1 MSPVS
6 GEDGASGKT
15 GTSGEESAAA
25 DAGSAA
31 ATPYRVLARRYRPA
45 SFRDLIGQD
54 ALVRTLTNALDQGRM
69 PQAFVLTGVRGTG
82 KTTTARIIARALTC
96 VGPDGDGGPTAEPCG
111 RCTHCTAIAEDRH
124 LDVIEMDAASR
135 TGVDDIRDII
145 DGVSYRPVSARRKI
159 YIVDE
164 VHMLSRQAFN
174 ALLKTLEEPPEHITF
189 VFATTEIRR
198 VPVTVLSRCMRF
210 DLRRVDHETLAGHL
224 RWIAERESITAED
237 EALAMMARAA
247 DGSVRDALSLMDQAV
262 ALEGERITAAQ
273 VKQMLGL
280 ADRTRVYDLYD
291 AALAGRAE
299 DALAVLGEMYAAGA
313 DPATVL
319 QDLLDVTHT
328 LTRFQV
334 AGDAEVMA
342 GLPETERTR
351 GRQMAEALT
360 TPQLTRNWQIL
371 LKGLQETQA
380 APEPRQAAEMVLIR
394 LMYAAELPPPGEVVK
409 QLRGQATGT
418 QPAGGSASAP
428 AASGHAAAPPAQGAQ
443 PAPGGETARAG
454 DTVQGGHGDGVR
466 AAAGG
471 DGDSGGGPRPR
482 AEAPAEPERGPRDG
496 PQPHAER
503 APEPSS
509 LHAIVQLCYQHTEPR
524 LAAELRRTVRPV
536 RVAPGKVE
544 VSPTAE
550 APADLAGRLTRC
562 LNTWTGR
569 TWVVTLTDEPGEP
582 TLQEQ
587 DREAEEAE
595 RRDVL
600 AHPTVQ
606 RILETFPGAELVAH
620 RKRDDGEPD
629 GHTQGDDPR

>member
-1 MSPVS
+1 MSPTTDDDGTG
-6 GEDGASGKT
+6 GEDGPAGADT
-15 GTSGEESAAA
+15 AA
-25 DAGSAA
+25 DAAA
-31 ATPYRVLARRYRPA
+31 PAARTPYRVLARRYRPA

-96 VGPDGDGGPTAEPCG
+96 IGPDGTGGPTAEPCG
-111 RCTHCTAIAEDRH
+111 ECGHCTAIAQDRH

-224 RWIAERESITAED
+224 RWIAERESIAAED

-262 ALEGERITAAQ
+262 ALEGDRATAAQ

-299 DALAVLGEMYAAGA
+299 DALAVLAEMYAAGA

-319 QDLLDVTHT
+319 QDLLEVTHT
-328 LTRFQV
+328 LTRLQV

-409 QLRGQATGT
+409 QLRGQGTGT
-418 QPAGGSASAP
+418 RPTGGSASAP
-428 AASGHAAAPPAQGAQ
+428 AASGPAATPAQDAQPAQDVQ
-443 PAPGGETARAG
+443 PAPGGETA
-454 DTVQGGHGDGVR
+454 QHGDGVGAR

-471 DGDSGGGPRPR
+471 DGGTPQPR
-482 AEAPAEPERGPRDG
+482 AEASAEPARD
-496 PQPHAER
+496 R
-503 APEPSS
+503 RDDTEPAS
-509 LHAIVQLCYQHTEPR
+509 LHAIVRLCYQHKEPR

-550 APADLAGRLTRC
+550 APSDLAGRLTRC
-562 LNTWTGR
+562 LNAWTGR

-582 TLQEQ
+582 TLQDQE
-587 DREAEEAE
+587 REAEDA
-595 RRDVL
+595 RRREILD
-600 AHPTVQ
+600 HPTVQ
-606 RILETFPGAELVAH
+606 RILETFPGATLVGH
-620 RKRDDGEPD
+620 RQPG
-629 GHTQGDDPR
+629 GHGGPGDDPQGDSTP

>member
-1 MSPVS
+1 MSPEG
-6 GEDGASGKT
+6 GEDGPGGQAGGPADTGPAS
-15 GTSGEESAAA
+15 
-25 DAGSAA
+25 

-45 SFRDLIGQD
+45 RFRDLIGQD
-54 ALVRTLTNALDQGRM
+54 ALIRTLTNALEQGRM
-69 PQAFVLTGVRGTG
+69 PQAFVMTGVRGTG

-96 VGPDGDGGPTAEPCG
+96 IGPDGTGGPTPDPCG
-111 RCTHCTAIAEDRH
+111 VCTHCTAIAEDRH

-210 DLRRVDHETLAGHL
+210 DLRRVEHETMAGHL
-224 RWIAERESITAED
+224 RWIAERESIDAEE

-262 ALEGERITAAQ
+262 ALEGDRITAEQ

-280 ADRTRVYDLYD
+280 SDRTRIYDLYD
-291 AALAGRAE
+291 AVLAGRAGE
-299 DALAVLGEMYAAGA
+299 ALDILAAMYAAGA
-313 DPATVL
+313 DPATLL
-319 QDLLDVTHT
+319 QDMLEVTHT
-328 LTRFQV
+328 LTRLQV

-351 GRQMAEALT
+351 GRQMADALT

-394 LMYAAELPPPGEVVK
+394 LMYAAELPPPGELVK
-409 QLRGQATGT
+409 QLRGQGSSGG
-418 QPAGGSASAP
+418 QPAASSAP
-428 AASGHAAAPPAQGAQ
+428 AGQPMPSAHGGPTAHGGPSVHASEGM
-443 PAPGGETARAG
+443 RAIAG
-454 DTVQGGHGDGVR
+454 GGHT
-466 AAAGG
+466 GG
-471 DGDSGGGPRPR
+471 AP
-482 AEAPAEPERGPRDG
+482 EASASDQPEPHGERGP
-496 PQPHAER
+496 
-503 APEPSS
+503 EPAS
-509 LHAIVQLCYQHTEPR
+509 LQEIVQLCYQHREAR
-524 LAAELRRTVRPV
+524 LAAELRRTARPV

-544 VSPTAE
+544 VSPTEE
-550 APADLAGRLTRC
+550 APSDLAGRLTRC
-562 LNTWTGR
+562 LNAWTGR
-569 TWVVTLTDEPGEP
+569 NWLVTLTDEPGDP

-587 DREAEEAE
+587 ERQAEEAQRQE
-595 RRDVL
+595 IL
-600 AHPTVQ
+600 HHPTVR

-620 RKRDDGEPD
+620 RQRGDGGPDDD
-629 GHTQGDDPR
+629 SQGDGSR